1 LAQTDEVDEF
11 PLVLAERFARLP
23 RDSGVARFLAGPN
36 EFGWDIKR
44 KLLWLGINS
53 YLFRFHKW
61 KITKSR
67 GGSQT
72 S

>member
-1 LAQTDEVDEF
+1 LWRTVETHQRRCFGT
-11 PLVLAERFARLP
+11 PLP